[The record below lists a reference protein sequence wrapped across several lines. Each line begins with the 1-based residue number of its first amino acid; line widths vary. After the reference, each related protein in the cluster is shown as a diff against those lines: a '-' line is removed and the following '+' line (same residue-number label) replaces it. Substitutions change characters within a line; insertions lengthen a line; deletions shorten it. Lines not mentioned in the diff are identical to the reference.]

1 MIEENYLKSA
11 FLTEYIRH
19 ELNEIFNLVTDIK
32 EFPASEDILSLDIH
46 WAHTCLATD
55 KEIWEVNNRIYDA
68 LKKAGIWAVMSMG
81 SMTAHIYCKIPAD
94 IKELE
99 TIMTL
104 IKLQRGG

>member
-1 MIEENYLKSA
+1 MTEENCLKSA
-11 FLTEYIRH
+11 FLTEYVRYK
-19 ELNEIFNLVTDIK
+19 LSEIFNLCMDIK

-68 LKKAGIWAVMSMG
+68 LKKAGVWAVMSMG
-81 SMTAHIYCKIPAD
+81 SITAHIYCKMPAD

-104 IKLQRGG
+104 IKLQK